1 MTPNVATIN
10 VALDTDFN
18 TVGTGNDRRSDR
30 NRERNTLAPGRD
42 KHLQTTTHRVSD
54 PVNMTRS
61 ELRSTVYAAILD
73 DLDDPYDFAQLD
85 ELDAISDE
93 LDNLEV
99 AWDDTSFDDD
109 SDLFRAEDDSLW
121 AEVAAMMATPI
132 TR

>member
-1 MTPNVATIN
+1 
-10 VALDTDFN
+10 
-18 TVGTGNDRRSDR
+18 
-30 NRERNTLAPGRD
+30 
-42 KHLQTTTHRVSD
+42 
-54 PVNMTRS
+54 MTRS

-73 DLDDPYDFAQLD
+73 DLDDPSDFAQLD

-93 LDNLEV
+93 LGDLEV

-109 SDLFRAEDDSLW
+109 SDLFGAEDDSLW